1 MTNGIIIHFALPALL
16 GGWAK
21 FMAKRVKNTSLE
33 NVKHIFVF
41 TSKKAALGD
50 LVVFIRQ
57 FSTLISAGISITKC
71 LSALEKQTENVVLKK
86 AVARIRIDIENGSS
100 LSEAMEKYPV
110 LFSEFFIALIKAAE
124 EAGILDKV
132 LLRLAD
138 HIEKQDNLRRTV
150 RNAFSYP
157 VVVGVLSLL
166 VIGFL
171 VIVIVPVFSDIYKR
185 LGVTLP
191 TPTLALVVIS
201 DFVRKFW
208 WMILILT
215 VTGIVGLNRAAK
227 NTVCREVMDN
237 IKLKVPVFGRLIRRS
252 SAARFIR
259 TFGDMIS
266 SGIIIQESL
275 KVADK
280 VANNKA
286 VSEIAN
292 KMIENVQSG
301 KLISEA
307 LNDQNIFPP
316 STVQMI
322 ASGEESGAL
331 DYMLEKSADALER
344 DVDDIVKR
352 LVVKIEPIMT
362 FFMAI
367 LVGFIAIALYLPIFD
382 MITQMTAAG

>member
-1 MTNGIIIHFALPALL
+1 MAGRGNGISLKQLKNISVF
-16 GGWAK
+16 GAK
-21 FMAKRVKNTSLE
+21 KV
-33 NVKHIFVF
+33 
-41 TSKKAALGD
+41 ALGD

-57 FSTLISAGISITKC
+57 FSTLISAGISIIKC

-86 AVARIRIDIENGSS
+86 AVAGIRIDIENGAS
-100 LSEAMEKYPV
+100 LSEAMEKYPA

-124 EAGILDKV
+124 AAGILDKV

-138 HIEKQDNLRRTV
+138 HLEKQDNLRRTV

-157 VVVGVLSLL
+157 VVVGVLSIL
-166 VIGFL
+166 VVGFL
-171 VIVIVPVFSDIYKR
+171 VIVIVPVFSDIYRR

-191 TPTLALVVIS
+191 LPTLILVAIS
-201 DFVRKFW
+201 DFVKGFW
-208 WMILILT
+208 WVILIAAAA
-215 VTGIVGLNRAAK
+215 GIVGLKQAVK
-227 NTVCREVMDN
+227 NTIVRKMWDN
-237 IKLKVPVFGRLIRRS
+237 VKLKMPVFGRLIRLS
-252 SAARFIR
+252 STARFIR

-280 VANNKA
+280 VADNKA
-286 VSEIAN
+286 VSEIVEEMSN
-292 KMIENVQSG
+292 NVQSG
-301 KLISEA
+301 KLISVA
-307 LNDQNIFPP
+307 LKDQNIFPP

-382 MITQMTAAG
+382 VITQMTAAG

>member
-1 MTNGIIIHFALPALL
+1 
-16 GGWAK
+16 
-21 FMAKRVKNTSLE
+21 MAEQVG
-33 NVKHIFVF
+33 NVTMERAKHIIVF
-41 TSKKAALGD
+41 GTKKVSMGD

-57 FSTLISAGISITKC
+57 FSTLISAGISIIKC

-86 AVARIRIDIENGSS
+86 AVAGIRIDIENGAS
-100 LSEAMEKYPV
+100 LSEAMEKYPA

-124 EAGILDKV
+124 AAGILDKV

-138 HIEKQDNLRRTV
+138 HLEKQDNLRRTV

-157 VVVGVLSLL
+157 VVVGVLSIL
-166 VIGFL
+166 VVGFL

-191 TPTLALVVIS
+191 LPTLALVAFS
-201 DFVRKFW
+201 DFVRRFW
-208 WMILILT
+208 WAILIASGA
-215 VTGIVGLNRAAK
+215 GIVGLKMALK
-227 NTVCREVMDN
+227 NTVFKEMLDN
-237 IKLKVPVFGRLIRRS
+237 IKLRMPVFGRLMRLS
-252 SAARFIR
+252 STARFIR

-275 KVADK
+275 AVADK

-286 VSEIAN
+286 VSEIVEDMAD
-292 KMIENVQSG
+292 NVQNG

-307 LNDQNIFPP
+307 LKDQNIFPP

-367 LVGFIAIALYLPIFD
+367 LVGFIAIAIYLPIFD
-382 MITQMTAAG
+382 VMTKMTSAG

>member
-1 MTNGIIIHFALPALL
+1 MTE
-16 GGWAK
+16 
-21 FMAKRVKNTSLE
+21 RVGNASTE
-33 NVKHIFVF
+33 RAKHIFVF
-41 TSKKAALGD
+41 GTKKVALGD

-57 FSTLISAGISITKC
+57 FSTLISAGISIIKC
-71 LSALEKQTENVVLKK
+71 LSALEKQSENVVLKK
-86 AVARIRIDIENGSS
+86 AVAGIRIDIENGAS
-100 LSEAMEKYPV
+100 LSEAMEKYPA
-110 LFSEFFIALIKAAE
+110 LFSEFFIALIQAAE
-124 EAGILDKV
+124 AAGILDKV

-138 HIEKQDNLRRTV
+138 HLEKQDNLRRTV

-157 VVVGVLSLL
+157 VVVGVLSIL
-166 VIGFL
+166 VVGFL

-191 TPTLALVVIS
+191 LPTLVLVAMS

-208 WMILILT
+208 WAILIA
-215 VTGIVGLNRAAK
+215 VGAGIVALKQAIK
-227 NTVCREVMDN
+227 NAGFRELMDN
-237 IKLKVPVFGRLIRRS
+237 IKLRMPVFGRLMRLS
-252 SAARFIR
+252 STARFIR
-259 TFGDMIS
+259 TFADMIS

-275 KVADK
+275 RVADK

-286 VSEIAN
+286 VSEIVEE
-292 KMIENVQSG
+292 MSDNVQSG
-301 KLISEA
+301 KLISVA
-307 LNDQNIFPP
+307 LKNQNIFPP

-367 LVGFIAIALYLPIFD
+367 LVGFIAIAIYLPIFD
-382 MITQMTAAG
+382 VMTKMTAAG